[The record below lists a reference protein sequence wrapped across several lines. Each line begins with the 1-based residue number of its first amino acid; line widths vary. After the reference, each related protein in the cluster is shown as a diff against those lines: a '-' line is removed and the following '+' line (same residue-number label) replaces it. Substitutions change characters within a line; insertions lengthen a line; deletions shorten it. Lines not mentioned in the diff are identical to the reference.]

1 MTPQEIHDRLKTQFG
16 DAILDFK
23 ADAIT
28 EPWIKI
34 APDRTKEI
42 GLFLRDTPELQF
54 DYLMC
59 LSGVDNNDGTL
70 STLYHLSSMV
80 HKHRLVL
87 KAIVPK
93 DNPQVQS
100 VESVWGG
107 ANWHEREAYDL
118 LGIIYT
124 EHPDLRRILCPYD
137 WEGHPLRKYYK
148 LPEFYNGM
156 KVPY

>member
-1 MTPQEIHDRLKTQFG
+1 MTPQEIHDGLKARFG

-23 ADAIT
+23 ADAVT
-28 EPWIKI
+28 EPWIRI
-34 APDRTKEI
+34 APDRMKEV

-59 LSGVDNNDGTL
+59 LSGIDNNDGTL
-70 STLYHLSSMV
+70 GTVYHLYSLV
-80 HKHRLVL
+80 KKHRVVL
-87 KAIVPK
+87 KATVTK
-93 DNPQVQS
+93 NNPQTQS
-100 VESVWGG
+100 VESVWKA
-107 ANWHEREAYDL
+107 ANWHERESFDL

-137 WEGHPLRKYYK
+137 WEGHPLRKDYK

>member
-1 MTPQEIHDRLKTQFG
+1 MTPQEIHDRLKTQLG
-16 DAILDFK
+16 EAIVDFK

-28 EPWIKI
+28 EPWIRI
-34 APDRTKEI
+34 DPHHTKEI

-54 DYLMC
+54 DSLMC

-70 STLYHLSSMV
+70 STVYHLYSIP

-87 KAIVPK
+87 KAIVTK
-93 DNPQVQS
+93 DNPQTQS
-100 VESVWGG
+100 VEAVWKT
-107 ANWHEREAYDL
+107 ANWHERESFDL

-137 WEGHPLRKYYK
+137 WEGHPLRRDYK
-148 LPEFYNGM
+148 PPEFYNGM

>member
-1 MTPQEIHDRLKTQFG
+1 MPPQEIYGRLKAQFG
-16 DAILDFK
+16 AAILDFK

-28 EPWIKI
+28 EPWIRI
-34 APDRTKEI
+34 SPDRMKEI
-42 GLFLRDTPELQF
+42 GIFLRDTPELQF

-59 LSGVDNNDGTL
+59 LSGVDNSDGTL
-70 STLYHLSSMV
+70 STVYHLFSMA

-87 KAIVPK
+87 KAIVAK
-93 DNPQVQS
+93 DNPQTQS
-100 VESVWGG
+100 VESVWK
-107 ANWHEREAYDL
+107 AADWHERESYDL
-118 LGIIYT
+118 LGIIYA

-137 WEGHPLRKYYK
+137 WEGHPLRKDYK

>member
-16 DAILDFK
+16 DVVLDFK

-34 APDRTKEI
+34 APEKMKEV
-42 GLFLRDTPELQF
+42 GLFLRDTPVLQF
-54 DYLMC
+54 DSLMC
-59 LSGVDNNDGTL
+59 LSGVDNNDGSL
-70 STLYHLSSMV
+70 STVYHLYSMV

-87 KAIVPK
+87 KASVSK
-93 DNPQVQS
+93 ENPQTQS
-100 VESVWGG
+100 VESVWKA
-107 ANWHEREAYDL
+107 ANWHERESFDL

-137 WEGHPLRKYYK
+137 WEGYPLRKDYK

-156 KVPY
+156 RVPY

>member
-1 MTPQEIHDRLKTQFG
+1 MTPQEIHDRLKAQFG
-16 DAILDFK
+16 EAILDFK

-28 EPWIKI
+28 EAWIRI

-42 GLFLRDTPELQF
+42 GIFLRDAPEFRF
-54 DYLMC
+54 DLLMC

-70 STLYHLSSMV
+70 STVYHLYSMV

-87 KAIVPK
+87 KAVVTK
-93 DNPQVQS
+93 DNPQTQS
-100 VESVWGG
+100 VESVWKA
-107 ANWHEREAYDL
+107 ANWHERESYDL

-137 WEGHPLRKYYK
+137 WEGHPLRKDYK

>member
-1 MTPQEIHDRLKTQFG
+1 VTPQEIHDRLKTQLG
-16 DAILDFK
+16 EAIVDFK

-28 EPWIKI
+28 EPWIRI
-34 APDRTKEI
+34 DPHHTKEI

-54 DYLMC
+54 DSLMC

-70 STLYHLSSMV
+70 STVYHLYSIP

-87 KAIVPK
+87 KAIVTK
-93 DNPQVQS
+93 DNPQTQS
-100 VESVWGG
+100 VEAVWKT
-107 ANWHEREAYDL
+107 ANWHERESFDL

-137 WEGHPLRKYYK
+137 WEGHPLRRDYK
-148 LPEFYNGM
+148 PPEFYNGM

>member
-1 MTPQEIHDRLKTQFG
+1 MTPQEIHDRLKAQFG
-16 DAILDFK
+16 DAILEFK
-23 ADAIT
+23 ADAVT

-34 APDRTKEI
+34 APDRTKDI

-70 STLYHLSSMV
+70 STVYHLFSMT

-87 KAIVPK
+87 KAVVPK
-93 DNPQVQS
+93 DNPRTQS
-100 VESVWGG
+100 VESVWKA
-107 ANWHEREAYDL
+107 ANWHERESYDL

-124 EHPDLRRILCPYD
+124 DHPDLRRILCPDD
-137 WEGHPLRKYYK
+137 WVGHPLRKDYK